1 MLGFCLLNLT
11 TLTMEIQSCQMM
23 NIYLMSETAY
33 ISCSENA
40 QHDDSRTQTNH
51 IANSSDFTDIDLL

>member
-1 MLGFCLLNLT
+1 
-11 TLTMEIQSCQMM
+11 MEIQSCQMM